1 MIGRHALSAR
11 GLLIALLLFAGAT
24 TIGCDISPVP
34 NPTAGAEPEYS
45 EEAGEETGF
54 ETLGEGDET
63 GLVPPGEDTGF
74 SGSGLEDGNDT
85 NDGGLNGDT
94 GSGEETAGEETGDEQ
109 TGGGGE
115 ETGEDEEESGEED
128 ECDEDALETED
139 TEGEDCPDEESSE
152 DPLDE

>member
-1 MIGRHALSAR
+1 MIDRDALSAR

-85 NDGGLNGDT
+85 NDSGHNGDT
-94 GSGEETAGEETGDEQ
+94 GSGEETGGEE

-115 ETGEDEEESGEED
+115 ETGENEEESGEED